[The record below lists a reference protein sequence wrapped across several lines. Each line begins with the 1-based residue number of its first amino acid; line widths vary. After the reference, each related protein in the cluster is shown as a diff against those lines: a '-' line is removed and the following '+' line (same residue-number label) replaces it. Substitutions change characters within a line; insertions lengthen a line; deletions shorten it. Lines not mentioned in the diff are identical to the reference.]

1 MIFGH
6 FVTENSAFKLKPQVS
21 TSFISSKIKF
31 NDKVIIVLGFP
42 GNFLK
47 IDALDLK
54 KSKG

>member
-6 FVTENSAFKLKPQVS
+6 FVTQNSAFKLKPQVS
-21 TSFISSKIKF
+21 TSFISSKNKF
-31 NDKVIIVLGFP
+31 NDKVIIILGFP